1 MDALDAEMAR
11 RGLVP
16 GGAAIAPAADE
27 GDPIA
32 REMARRGLSADPGT
46 SFSGEA
52 KAILSGPNSVIA
64 NIGGFP
70 VDAANWLLNQVG
82 LGSEKPFGGS
92 ASIRSGM
99 NALGIATDETPQ
111 TGAGRVAKRV
121 AEELTTAPLMMMGAS
136 ALGPAV
142 SAAAS
147 GGGFLSRFA
156 QNAAKP
162 VLEAFTANP
171 GTQLLA
177 SGGAGVGG
185 GLAREIAP
193 DSGAADMAGSLIGG
207 FVGSAIPSAARY
219 AWDTADAITAPFR
232 ENGRQAIVGRALQ
245 RSSGSGENLGLAIDD
260 AVNSGGAQ
268 IVPGS
273 APTTAQL
280 LRDDGLAAT
289 ERGLRSDPQVTAR
302 FAQRSAEQS
311 AARAGAID
319 AAVPK
324 TSGSAPA
331 VKAAVED
338 RVRQFTEFADDIV
351 ARTEDDVRRRVTAL
365 GPATD
370 PEVAGAAIREAIQ
383 GRRDALAAIRER
395 ATRPLYDEARAGI
408 GPVDVS
414 GPVGVLNDALRTAKG
429 DIATPLER
437 ARANF
442 FVRGTQTLDTTPDGL
457 MGTRQSLTAL
467 LADPTV
473 APHSK
478 TIIRDAQRMLDDA
491 IEASSPTFKEAN
503 RVYRELSIPITRMDE
518 RLSGDVLRTNPALA
532 RTGGPAYEMP
542 DSAVP
547 GKFLRRGAGAPEAAR
562 EMAEVTAASPDA
574 QNAIVGRLATSLRD
588 YATKEDGTIN
598 PLRWRRWMADNRA
611 ALDQSPQLR
620 QQMESL
626 QSAQGVIDSLV
637 GRQTRT
643 LADMQR
649 GSLGFL
655 LKQDPAEAVGSIL
668 GSKSATQEMER
679 LMGVI
684 RRDPDATAALRRA
697 VIDHGWKGAQSAG
710 AVDSMNNAIVSTDKF
725 LRFIKDNGDAL
736 AVAFQGR
743 PQQLSQIERIAEDM
757 QRSNWS
763 NIGGRV
769 AGSNTSQNLTT
780 ANIIGAIF
788 RGTVSPTNVPI
799 NASAGR
805 VVQFLYRL
813 PEARMQEML
822 VDAMLNPEIAQ
833 AMLRP
838 VTPYNLDNIIRPL
851 SQRLLATTAITSTRD
866 RQDRPGS
873 PTEGRTPRD

>member
-1 MDALDAEMAR
+1 MSDPITEAMVR

-16 GGAAIAPAADE
+16 GGAATAPETDE
-27 GDPIA
+27 SDPIG
-32 REMARRGLSADPGT
+32 RELARRGLSAE
-46 SFSGEA
+46 SGPTFGSEA
-52 KAILSGPNSVIA
+52 KAVLSGPNSVIA

-82 LGSEKPFGGS
+82 LGSEQPFGGS

-111 TGAGRVAKRV
+111 TGAGRIAKRV

-185 GLAREIAP
+185 GLAREVAP
-193 DSGAADMAGSLIGG
+193 DSGAADMAGSIIGG
-207 FVGSAIPSAARY
+207 AIGSAIPSAARY
-219 AWDTADAITAPFR
+219 VWDTADAITAPFR

-260 AVNSGGAQ
+260 ALNSGSAQ

-273 APTTAQL
+273 NPTTAQL

-289 ERGLRSDPQVTAR
+289 ERGLRSDPKVTAQ

-311 AARAGAID
+311 AARGDALN
-319 AAVPK
+319 AAVPN

-331 VKAAVED
+331 VKSAVED
-338 RVRQFTEFADDIV
+338 RVRQFGEFADDIV
-351 ARTEDDVRRRVTAL
+351 ARTEDDVRRQLAAL

-370 PEVAGAAIREAIQ
+370 PEVAGGIIRQAIQ
-383 GRRDALAAIRER
+383 GRRDALAQLRER
-395 ATRPLYDEARAGI
+395 ATRPLYEQARAAQN
-408 GPVDVS
+408 PVDVR
-414 GPVGVLNDALRTAKG
+414 GALGTLDDALRVAKG

-442 FVRGTQTLDTTPDGL
+442 FVRGTQNIDTTAEGL
-457 MGTRQSLTAL
+457 MGTRQSLTAM
-467 LADPTV
+467 LADPAV
-473 APHSK
+473 APYSK
-478 TIIRDAQRMLDDA
+478 TILRDVQQQLDTA
-491 IEASSPTFKEAN
+491 LEAGSPTFREAN
-503 RVYRELSIPITRMDE
+503 RLYRELSIPITRMDE
-518 RLSGDVLRTNPALA
+518 RLSGDVLRTNPALV

-547 GKFLRRGAGAPEAAR
+547 GKFMRRGAGAPEAAR
-562 EMAEVTAASPDA
+562 EMTEMTAGSPQA
-574 QNAIVGRLATSLRD
+574 QGAIVGRLATSLRD

-598 PLRWRRWMADNRA
+598 PMRWRRWMTENSA
-611 ALDQSPQLR
+611 ALDQNPALR
-620 QQMESL
+620 RRMETV
-626 QSAQGVIDSLV
+626 QSAQGVVDSLA
-637 GRQTRT
+637 GRQART
-643 LADMQR
+643 LEDMQR
-649 GSLGFL
+649 GALGFL
-655 LKQDPAEAVGSIL
+655 MKQDPAEAIGSIL
-668 GSKSATQEMER
+668 NSKSATQEMDR

-684 RRDPDATAALRRA
+684 RKDPDATRALRRA
-697 VIDHGWKGAQSAG
+697 IVDHGWKGAQSAG
-710 AVDSMNNAIVSTDKF
+710 AVDTLNNPIVSTDKF
-725 LRFIKDNGDAL
+725 LRFIKDNRDAL
-736 AVAFQGR
+736 GVAFRGH
-743 PQQLSQIERIAEDM
+743 PQQLQQIERIAEDM

-805 VVQFLYRL
+805 LVQFLYRI

-822 VDAMLNPEIAQ
+822 VDAMLNPEVAQ

-838 VTPYNLDNIIRPL
+838 VTPYNLDAIMRPL
-851 SQRLLATTAITSTRD
+851 QQRLLATTAITSTQD
-866 RQDRPGS
+866 RQDRP
-873 PTEGRTPRD
+873 